1 MTPLTDAERKEL
13 TACLATGNPFR
24 RNGCIGDP
32 MSLLEAAAR
41 AGLASRTLLNPPDA
55 TVLTHALYGDLSGMA
70 LRATVL
76 RVDDFKVG
84 EALKL
89 AERPISFRCRS
100 VLRFDTDPGEDAG
113 PCASTTMGIAA
124 LHPSTKD
131 EIHERRA
138 SSSGRGPSTLPTP
151 APASKPRSSRRHTA
165 RGCVR
170 WPSGRRRS

>member
-70 LRATVL
+70 LGATVL

-124 LHPSTKD
+124 LHPSYEGRNSRTPG
-131 EIHERRA
+131 EQQRPRTLYPTNPRTCFEA
-138 SSSGRGPSTLPTP
+138 SVLPPTY
-151 APASKPRSSRRHTA
+151 RS
-165 RGCVR
+165 
-170 WPSGRRRS
+170 WLRSMAFRS